1 MCVDHTYRLHEG
13 VDDDR
18 PAKLETLFAKIVGE
32 SFALER
38 LHWVF
43 AVGADVFNDRAPSD
57 ESPQI
62 PREGSFSRFHD
73 PDVEPCVPDGGP
85 DLRLGT
91 DDLFVAEQAPGIG
104 FTVVGDSL
112 RVEPV
117 ERLPEGVSL
126 GENGSPGKARLE
138 AVEDEFL
145 KQAAVVVLGDAP
157 FQVVVSAVEGVTL
170 RSPRAGTLASHILIS
185 RLEFAS
191 RPAFRRNA
199 ACAAR

>member
-1 MCVDHTYRLHEG
+1 MCVDHAYRLHEG

-18 PAKLETLFAKIVGE
+18 PAKLETLFAKIVGK

-43 AVGADVFNDRAPSD
+43 AVGADAFNDRAPSD

-62 PREGSFSRFHD
+62 PREGAFSRFHD
-73 PDVEPCVPDGGP
+73 PEVEPGVPDGGL

-91 DDLFVAEQAPGIG
+91 DDLFVAEQAPWFRLHRSGRFAPG
-104 FTVVGDSL
+104 RTRRTPPGRSL
-112 RVEPV
+112 SWRGW
-117 ERLPEGVSL
+117 L
-126 GENGSPGKARLE
+126 PGKARLE

-157 FQVVVSAVEGVTL
+157 FQVVVSAVEGVPR
-170 RSPRAGTLASHILIS
+170 RSPRAGTLASHLLIS

-199 ACAAR
+199 PCVAR